1 MKKEVLS
8 ILGSTGSIGNNTV
21 DVVSNNLNKFSVYG
35 LTAKNNINLL
45 LKQSHLVKP
54 KAVAIQNKKK
64 YKVLKKELFGKKIK
78 IFVGD
83 DGILELTNKKVDIV
97 VASIVGLAG
106 LKPTINSI
114 SNCSKLCLANKE
126 CLVSSGKFFLD
137 TVNKH
142 NCKLLPLDSEHN
154 AIFQLY
160 DYEDPSIIESIT
172 LTASGGPFKDYNLND
187 LKKANLKQALNH
199 PNWKMGKKITI
210 DSATLMNKAFEII
223 EAYYLFNLNIDKIN
237 VVIHPESIIHSM
249 VNFIDGSTA
258 AILSDHDMR
267 IPISYALNWPTR
279 TNHRSV
285 KKIDLIKLK
294 GLSFEKPNEFLKVS
308 LKMAKYVLCKGGS
321 YPLIMNASNE
331 IAVKYFLNNKIKF
344 LDIIKIVEYILK
356 NSKKKK
362 INTLDDVYGADI
374 DARDQTEKY
383 ILKNNGTLK

>member
-8 ILGSTGSIGNNTV
+8 ILGSTGSIGSNTV

-114 SNCSKLCLANKE
+114 SKCSKLCLANKE

-172 LTASGGPFKDYNLND
+172 LTASGGPFRNYNLND

-279 TNHRSV
+279 TNHHNV

-294 GLSFEKPNEFLKVS
+294 ELSFEKPNKFLKVS
-308 LKMAKYVLCKGGS
+308 LNMAKYVLSKGGS
-321 YPLIMNASNE
+321 YPLVMNASNE
-331 IAVKYFLNNKIKF
+331 VAVKYFLNNKIKF
-344 LDIIKIVEYILK
+344 LDIIKIVKYILK

-362 INTLDDVYGADI
+362 INTLDDVYEADI
-374 DARDQTEKY
+374 IARDQTEKY
-383 ILKNNGTLK
+383 ILKNNGTFK